1 MAVREKNEMNNVM
14 VLGGNLPH
22 CELIKKI
29 QSRGYRVILVDYL
42 DNPVAKKYADVHIQE
57 SILDVGTVLEIARQ
71 YRPKFI
77 ANLCVDRAV
86 VPAAYVCEQIGA
98 NNLVGYEQSICVTD
112 KTVMKR
118 VFKENGIKTS
128 PFYVVGSIEEVHDLH
143 LNFPVVVKPAD
154 ASGSIGV
161 QKVATE
167 AALLESLPKIFEISR
182 TGKVVVEEFCDDLEV
197 SIDCFVQNDKIDILL
212 VRQKLKRC
220 LADGLAYPTGSIILS
235 EYPCHSEEGIKAMAR
250 KIVDVFGLRNTP
262 FFLQAFI
269 DRKGEL
275 SMIEFGVRIGGGMS
289 YQIIKSTTGF
299 DIMDAALDCYEGK
312 MAKISYNKPSS
323 VYSTNYMFTRPGVF
337 DRIVGYEALVAEG
350 MIDKFS
356 VLATKGHVSDGVIT
370 SRNKT
375 GYFFVH
381 ASDVAAL
388 FEKCKSIVGRLD
400 ILDCD
405 GHSIFN
411 RDIFDETFKTALPY
425 YLEPR

>member
-1 MAVREKNEMNNVM
+1 MDTKGNVLVM
-14 VLGGNLPH
+14 GGRKIH
-22 CELIKKI
+22 YELIKKLNA
-29 QSRGYRVILVDYL
+29 RGYHTVLIDYL
-42 DNPVAKKYADVHIQE
+42 DNPMAKSVAHEHVQE
-57 SILDVGTVLEIARQ
+57 SILDTEKVLAIAKQ

-77 ANLCVDRAV
+77 ANLGVDRAV
-86 VPAAYVCEQIGA
+86 VPCAFICEKLGLP
-98 NNLVGYEQSICVTD
+98 NFVGYEQSIRVTD

-128 PFYVVGSIEEVHDLH
+128 PFYVVGSIGEVHDLH

-161 QKVATE
+161 QKVASE
-167 AALLESLPKIFEISR
+167 DALVESLPKIFEISR

-197 SIDCFVQNDKIDILL
+197 SIDCFVQNDKIDVLL
-212 VRQKLKRC
+212 VRQKLKRW
-220 LADGLAYPTGSIILS
+220 LAEGLAYPTGSIILS
-235 EYPCHSEEGIKAMAR
+235 EYPCHSEENIKAMAR

-312 MAKISYNKPSS
+312 LAKISYSKPSS

-337 DRIVGYEALVAEG
+337 DRIVGYEDLVAERV
-350 MIDKFS
+350 IDKFS

-375 GYFFVH
+375 GYFFIH
-381 ASDVAAL
+381 ASNVAAL
-388 FEKCKSIVGRLD
+388 FEKCKNIVGRLD

-425 YLEPR
+425 YLEQR